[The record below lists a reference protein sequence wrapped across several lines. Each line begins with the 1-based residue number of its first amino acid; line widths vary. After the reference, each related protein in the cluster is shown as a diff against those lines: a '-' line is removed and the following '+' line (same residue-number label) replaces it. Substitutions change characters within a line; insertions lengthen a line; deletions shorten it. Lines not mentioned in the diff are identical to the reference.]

1 MQGLVAM
8 RIQRQRRDERE
19 RLSGSKARR
28 TGRSMLTTPARRPS
42 CRRSAPSLVGRWP
55 NRDPLNELG
64 GVNLYAFVH
73 NNPVDFVDTDGQQI
87 YPPYNPPPKPQPL
100 PPPASGQCRIEVCC
114 KPVATFGSAHCVIR
128 FTGSDGSV
136 SGCRGGPTGTGNS
149 SGAGGSSGSSGSGAG
164 NRPSAHCKGC
174 CGKWGNIV
182 AGCGKGTQGSSDPL
196 ELGLWSDL
204 DEAKKNPGQ
213 CSLIE
218 ESAAA
223 CGVEACVAREM
234 QNSRPDATSTARP
247 DRIATPRGI
256 RHSRLAGTSSIHP
269 VCSLVELT
277 TSRKRK
283 HARTERGNDV
293 FAPSDNSALDCR
305 RDRLFI

>member
-1 MQGLVAM
+1 
-8 RIQRQRRDERE
+8 
-19 RLSGSKARR
+19 
-28 TGRSMLTTPARRPS
+28 
-42 CRRSAPSLVGRWP
+42 
-55 NRDPLNELG
+55 LNELG
-64 GVNLYAFVH
+64 GVNLYGFVH

-234 QNSRPDATSTARP
+234 QKITAGCYIYSPSGPNSNTAWYQALKTCGHKFDP
-247 DRIATPRGI
+247 SGLQPG
-256 RHSRLAGTSSIHP
+256 
-269 VCSLVELT
+269 
-277 TSRKRK
+277 
-283 HARTERGNDV
+283 RTDDFSKTKTCAN
-293 FAPSDNSALDCR
+293 
-305 RDRLFI
+305 